1 MICYM
6 NILNLLIGI
15 FVILGVLFIIS
26 GHKENFDIMNIE
38 TSLSTRDVSNS
49 NFMLEKKI
57 CVNKED
63 CNPGFDCRRVGFY
76 CSKIG

>member
-6 NILNLLIGI
+6 NILNLLVGI

-63 CNPGFDCRRVGFY
+63 CRPGFDCRRVGFY

>member
-1 MICYM
+1 
-6 NILNLLIGI
+6 
-15 FVILGVLFIIS
+15 
-26 GHKENFDIMNIE
+26 MNIE

>member
-6 NILNLLIGI
+6 NILNLLVGI

-49 NFMLEKKI
+49 NFMLEKI

-63 CNPGFDCRRVGFY
+63 CRPGFDCRRVGFY